1 MPPFIPAINY
11 AFAPIAENTGL
22 AGFVPVDASGIS
34 GSSTF
39 DNGLSTN
46 QKFNEPNFNTVS
58 TTPSTPGAAQKTPLV
73 DFKFEANR
81 LLGEDNIN
89 KYLNGFNNP
98 NSDKNI
104 VFQEFVNKVVGQSFQ
119 TPGAINPQMRDIME
133 KYQVPLANAANDMNR
148 NPNDRNHVY
157 NFHRWLI
164 KMGSDLKPGV
174 VPVQAD
180 AVPVQPDAV
189 PVQADAVP
197 VQAVAVPVQADAVP
211 VQADASNPWWK
222 LWGGRKTAR
231 NHKRSHKRNHKR
243 SRSRK
248 QYKKL
253 KRSSRNRRRC

>member
-89 KYLNGFNNP
+89 KYLNGFKNP

-119 TPGAINPQMRDIME
+119 TPGAINPQMRDIMNKFQE
-133 KYQVPLANAANDMNR
+133 PLAQATNNMIYY
-148 NPNDRNHVY
+148 PNDHTRVNKFNEILYRLGKEV
-157 NFHRWLI
+157 R
-164 KMGSDLKPGV
+164 PE
-174 VPVQAD
+174 QAD
-180 AVPVQPDAV
+180 AVPVQNDAV
-189 PVQADAVP
+189 PVKGDKR
-197 VQAVAVPVQADAVP
+197 
-211 VQADASNPWWK
+211 WWEIF
-222 LWGGRKTAR
+222 GG
-231 NHKRSHKRNHKR
+231 RSHKRSR